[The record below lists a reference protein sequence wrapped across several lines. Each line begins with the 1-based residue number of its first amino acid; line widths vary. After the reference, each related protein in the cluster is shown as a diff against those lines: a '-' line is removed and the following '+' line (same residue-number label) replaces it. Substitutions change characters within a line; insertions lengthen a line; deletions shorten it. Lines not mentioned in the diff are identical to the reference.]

1 MRRLLPKVLDVVRKY
16 ESNNPE
22 TILTEMNVKVHAHN
36 IEFLPDAFYVRLGV
50 VRSISVNVRL
60 TDEARNIVLAHELGH
75 IVLRH
80 HLSPIMHIDRIND
93 VRRNEKELAAN
104 KFAFLL
110 LAHTCLRNNV
120 RMIDSIRDEKLL
132 SLADTASLLKELECA
147 ACVYE

>member
-60 TDEARNIVLAHELGH
+60 TDEARNIVL
-75 IVLRH
+75 RH

-110 LAHTCLRNNV
+110 LAHTCMRNNV

>member
-22 TILTEMNVKVHAHN
+22 IILTEMNVKVHAHN

-110 LAHTCLRNNV
+110 LAHTCMRNNV

-132 SLADTASLLKELECA
+132 SLADTASLLKQLECA

>member
-60 TDEARNIVLAHELGH
+60 TDEARNIVLAQNSVTLFCGTTYPPSCTL
-75 IVLRH
+75 IV
-80 HLSPIMHIDRIND
+80 
-93 VRRNEKELAAN
+93 
-104 KFAFLL
+104 
-110 LAHTCLRNNV
+110 
-120 RMIDSIRDEKLL
+120 
-132 SLADTASLLKELECA
+132 
-147 ACVYE
+147 

>member
-22 TILTEMNVKVHAHN
+22 TILQAMHINIHPHN
-36 IEFLPDAFYVRLGV
+36 ISFLPDAFYVRLGI

-60 TDEARNIVLAHELGH
+60 TDDARNVVLAHELGH

-80 HLSPIMHIDRIND
+80 HLSPIMHVDRIND
-93 VRRNEKELAAN
+93 VRRDEKELAAN

-110 LAHTCLRNNV
+110 LAHTCLRNNAL
-120 RMIDSIRDEKLL
+120 MIDSIRDEKLL
-132 SLADTASLLKELECA
+132 SMADTTTLLRELECA
-147 ACVYE
+147 ACVYQ